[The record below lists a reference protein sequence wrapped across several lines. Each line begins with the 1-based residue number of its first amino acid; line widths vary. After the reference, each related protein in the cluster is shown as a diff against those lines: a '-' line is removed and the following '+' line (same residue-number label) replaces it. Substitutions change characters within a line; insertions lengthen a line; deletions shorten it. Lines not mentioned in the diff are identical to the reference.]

1 MDGVPRVGLMLWIF
15 LGESEGGGETRSV
28 EAAREAEKVGKRYIK
43 IRNSI

>member
-15 LGESEGGGETRSV
+15 LGESGGGGANKAV
-28 EAAREAEKVGKRYIK
+28 EAAREAEKVGKRYIT